1 MKGPKD
7 LMYNSD
13 MSKELMTVTMTRDEF
28 VVLAAMIH
36 TLRGVVEDARAEG
49 DNTFDED
56 NYNIL
61 LGIDIDLQE
70 HLKNMWEEE

>member
-1 MKGPKD
+1 
-7 LMYNSD
+7 
-13 MSKELMTVTMTRDEF
+13 MTVTMTRDEF

>member
-1 MKGPKD
+1 
-7 LMYNSD
+7 
-13 MSKELMTVTMTRDEF
+13 MSKELMTFTMTRDEF

-36 TLRGVVEDARAEG
+36 SLRGAVEDARAEG

-70 HLKNMWEEE
+70 HLKNMWEEEQ